1 MNTTY
6 TYNRAHDDA
15 HLLARRHERDLQ
27 WAKERRR
34 QHERELGEARL
45 LLATKP
51 IALAAKT
58 ITITVAML
66 LAIAGAYWFVQSVQL
81 PGEWM
86 PTIQY
91 GAIALVVVV
100 LIGALVSLRRISAR
114 RAAARA
120 LLDTHAARLAHTQY
134 HIGES
139 VHSFIDARVDVRNT
153 RQVHLV

>member
-58 ITITVAML
+58 ITVSVLML
-66 LAIAGAYWFVQSVQL
+66 LAIAGADWFVQSVRL
-81 PGEWM
+81 PAEWM

-91 GAIALVVVV
+91 GALALVVAV
-100 LIGALVSLRRISAR
+100 LVGALISLRRVRAR
-114 RAAARA
+114 RSAASA
-120 LLDTHAARLAHTQY
+120 LLATHSARLAHTQY

-139 VHSFIDARVDVRNT
+139 VHSFIDAKVDVHNT